1 MQELQV
7 FIAEL
12 FNNFGY
18 LGLFIASLIAN
29 ATIILPVPIDFLIFG
44 IGAMSNNLFVVLIA
58 GFIAGLGAALGEM
71 TSYLIGRMGHKGL
84 EKVKPE
90 DALKIERLTKRIK
103 NKGIPIIALGA
114 FTPFPFDLI
123 GIAAGLIKYDP
134 KKFLIGALI
143 GKIPRYILLGLAGY
157 YGLSGLRVAF
167 FGA

>member
-1 MQELQV
+1 
-7 FIAEL
+7 
-12 FNNFGY
+12 
-18 LGLFIASLIAN
+18 
-29 ATIILPVPIDFLIFG
+29 
-44 IGAMSNNLFVVLIA
+44 
-58 GFIAGLGAALGEM
+58 
-71 TSYLIGRMGHKGL
+71 MGHKGL
-84 EKVKPE
+84 KKVKPE

-134 KKFLIGALI
+134 KKFLIGALL

-157 YGLSGLRVAF
+157 YGLSALRVSF